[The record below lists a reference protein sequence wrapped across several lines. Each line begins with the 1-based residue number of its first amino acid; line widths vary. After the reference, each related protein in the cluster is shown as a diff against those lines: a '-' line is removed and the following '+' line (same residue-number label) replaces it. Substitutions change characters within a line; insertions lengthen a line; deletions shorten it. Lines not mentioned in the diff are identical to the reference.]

1 MFGSFDLDNSKF
13 TIIKLGDA
21 AKVGSSHRVF
31 TNEFVDE
38 GVPFYR
44 GTEISEL
51 SNGTKPSKPFYIS
64 LEHYNKISNDDT
76 KPQIGDILMPS
87 ICDKGQLWLVDTNLP
102 FYYKDGRVL
111 CISPNKN
118 LFVPSFL
125 HYFLKI
131 KTISEYKKIGSGSTF
146 AEFKIF
152 QLKNINVILP
162 PKNQQEKFSEIL
174 KQIDKSK
181 FLLQQILE
189 KLELLKKSRFIEMFK
204 DINLATQKKE
214 WIELRCLGKIVSG
227 TTPKTDKENYWN
239 GENLWITPAELRS
252 DSYVVSSTERKITTE
267 GIKSCSL
274 QMMPKNTVLLTS
286 RAPIGKVA
294 ISGVEMY
301 CNQGFKNIVCKEEL
315 NPKYLYYLLKFNNEF
330 LNSLGRGATFKE
342 ISKSILEKVKIPL
355 PPISRQSEFVAF
367 AEQIDKSKL
376 IIQKALEDLVG
387 KV

>member
-1 MFGSFDLDNSKF
+1 M
-13 TIIKLGDA
+13 
-21 AKVGSSHRVF
+21 
-31 TNEFVDE
+31 
-38 GVPFYR
+38 
-44 GTEISEL
+44 
-51 SNGTKPSKPFYIS
+51 S
-64 LEHYNKISNDDT
+64 L
-76 KPQIGDILMPS
+76 L
-87 ICDKGQLWLVDTNLP
+87 
-102 FYYKDGRVL
+102 
-111 CISPNKN
+111 
-118 LFVPSFL
+118 
-125 HYFLKI
+125 
-131 KTISEYKKIGSGSTF
+131 
-146 AEFKIF
+146 
-152 QLKNINVILP
+152 
-162 PKNQQEKFSEIL
+162 
-174 KQIDKSK
+174 
-181 FLLQQILE
+181 
-189 KLELLKKSRFIEMFK
+189 KSRFIEMFK

-367 AEQIDKSKL
+367 AEQIDKSKFS
-376 IIQKALEDLVG
+376 EDFFLNI
-387 KV
+387 KIFQL